1 MRKAWMRK
9 LRWVGTIECANL
21 LMVASI
27 DSSLG
32 AIRPTAQIAQV
43 SCPRLSPPDLINS
56 MSGPRT

>member
-1 MRKAWMRK
+1 MRK
-9 LRWVGTIECANL
+9 LRWVGTIERANL
-21 LMVASI
+21 LMAASI